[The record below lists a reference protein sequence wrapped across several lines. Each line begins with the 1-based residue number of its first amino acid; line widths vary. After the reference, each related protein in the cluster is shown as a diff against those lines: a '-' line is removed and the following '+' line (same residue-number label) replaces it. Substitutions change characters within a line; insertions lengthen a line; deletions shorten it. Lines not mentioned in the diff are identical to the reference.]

1 MDKKTKDLARA
12 LFDIIISFYC
22 IELFFSVKK
31 ELDEVKIEAKEF
43 KDADKEVSK
52 LKTQLANAEKDS
64 ENCNDF
70 RKKYE
75 LTKNICLELEE
86 QVKQYEMVIEKYED
100 TQEKLKK
107 SSDEFK
113 KKADENSSELIKTKR
128 EINELKSTHAFK
140 ETKMKDLEEKTREI
154 EKYYETENSSWK
166 TKFEETTK
174 TRKEQTMTIVE
185 LKDQLHKFERDC
197 KRATNDNEI
206 LIEQNIKLKEE
217 MTTLITS
224 FHSMK
229 DSHTM
234 LQNTVEELGDKLMA
248 RDEEVEKRDRKITTQ
263 KDEIDRK
270 TTELQE
276 TRNQL
281 KKLTQHLP
289 PPNATPKKKGG
300 ATPFML

>member
-12 LFDIIISFYC
+12 LFDIIISFYY

-52 LKTQLANAEKDS
+52 LKTQLAKAEKDS

-113 KKADENSSELIKTKR
+113 KKADENSSELIK
-128 EINELKSTHAFK
+128 N
-140 ETKMKDLEEKTREI
+140 DDV
-154 EKYYETENSSWK
+154 EN
-166 TKFEETTK
+166 
-174 TRKEQTMTIVE
+174 
-185 LKDQLHKFERDC
+185 
-197 KRATNDNEI
+197 
-206 LIEQNIKLKEE
+206 
-217 MTTLITS
+217 
-224 FHSMK
+224 
-229 DSHTM
+229 
-234 LQNTVEELGDKLMA
+234 
-248 RDEEVEKRDRKITTQ
+248 
-263 KDEIDRK
+263 
-270 TTELQE
+270 
-276 TRNQL
+276 
-281 KKLTQHLP
+281 
-289 PPNATPKKKGG
+289 
-300 ATPFML
+300 